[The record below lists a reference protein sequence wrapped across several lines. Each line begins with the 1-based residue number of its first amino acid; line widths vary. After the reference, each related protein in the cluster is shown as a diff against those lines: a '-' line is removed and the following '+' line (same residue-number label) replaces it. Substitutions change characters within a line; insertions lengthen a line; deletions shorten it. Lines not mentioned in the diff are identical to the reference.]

1 MAESEFRKGKITISL
16 HFYFKQKKK
25 KDRDYLNTGLSSR
38 FSDFFPRHIESQVG
52 LIRK

>member
-25 KDRDYLNTGLSSR
+25 KDRDYLNTLKLGL
-38 FSDFFPRHIESQVG
+38 HSQSLMFVG
-52 LIRK
+52 SVGCRYVI

>member
-25 KDRDYLNTGLSSR
+25 KDIILFASYNSISKVWL
-38 FSDFFPRHIESQVG
+38 
-52 LIRK
+52 